1 MTVELERQKDREHEE
16 LAIKTFCA
24 KYGRFWEKIGGMW
37 QPDFLVYK
45 EDKKLYPEAKPTAIV
60 EVKGIR
66 DTKGSEHPYP
76 SFIVANRKLMTV
88 DAYIKA
94 NPAIEQAFDDR
105 AMSLIIIWAFSDVL
119 CWAEWMKLE
128 GSLNGKRKENPASR
142 VKTTRSSCLVMT
154 SASTIATSLIIGYQ
168 CFRQIRK

>member
-16 LAIKTFCA
+16 RAIKTFCA
-24 KYGRFWEKIGGMW
+24 KYGRFWEKIGGKW
-37 QPDFLVYK
+37 QPDFLLYK
-45 EDKKLYPEAKPTAIV
+45 EDKKLHPEAKPTAIV

-128 GSLNGKRKENPASR
+128 GSLKWIERKKKRESGESGENDKEFVLSYDKRINNCYIFNHWIP
-142 VKTTRSSCLVMT
+142 M
-154 SASTIATSLIIGYQ
+154 I
-168 CFRQIRK
+168 